1 MFTFIILPTVLVIV
15 AVSLILRLIVRPILN
30 PYRIRHPYFGP
41 YGYYG
46 YGAATGDT
54 ASAGFCPSW
63 CSSLSTASSAVA
75 GSVAPAQHL
84 IERRSTMALLERVG
98 TLLRANINDLIEKAE
113 DPEKLAK
120 QLVLDMENQLLQV
133 KTQVAIAIAD
143 QHLLQKKL
151 KEHEEAMNQLNRKAE
166 LAVQK
171 QQDDLAR
178 AALER
183 SISHQQLA
191 QSFAQQLEDQT
202 TEAETL
208 RNAFTKLQQKL
219 EETRS
224 ACEMLM
230 ARNRRAR
237 TIGKAN
243 AARTLAATHQTAVD
257 PQPPALQHPCNAKPP
272 TPPTPCSKP
281 KPSKTA

>member
-1 MFTFIILPTVLVIV
+1 
-15 AVSLILRLIVRPILN
+15 
-30 PYRIRHPYFGP
+30 
-41 YGYYG
+41 
-46 YGAATGDT
+46 
-54 ASAGFCPSW
+54 
-63 CSSLSTASSAVA
+63 
-75 GSVAPAQHL
+75 
-84 IERRSTMALLERVG
+84 MALLERVG

-113 DPEKLAK
+113 DPEKLCK

-151 KEHEEAMNQLNRKAE
+151 KEHEEAMNQFNRKAE

-191 QSFAQQLEDQT
+191 QSFAQQLDDQT

-208 RNAFTKLQQKL
+208 RNAFTKLQHKL

-224 ACEMLM
+224 ACDMLIT
-230 ARNRRAR
+230 RNRRAR
-237 TIGKAN
+237 TIGKAH
-243 AARTLAATHQTAVD
+243 AARTLHATHQTAATLNRLRSSIEQREATNVAHTLLEADTVD
-257 PQPPALQHPCNAKPP
+257 DRLITLEREDQIDRLLEDLKSRQPRL
-272 TPPTPCSKP
+272 T
-281 KPSKTA
+281 